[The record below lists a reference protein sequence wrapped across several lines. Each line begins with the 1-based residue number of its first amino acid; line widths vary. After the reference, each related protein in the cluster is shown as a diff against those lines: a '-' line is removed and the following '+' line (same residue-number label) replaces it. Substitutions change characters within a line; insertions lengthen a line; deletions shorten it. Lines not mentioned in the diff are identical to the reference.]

1 MKKILI
7 SLLAMAA
14 MATACKGPANGEPQK
29 PNGGEDDPTVVTGDS
44 IIVNVSKEVSNKNV
58 LIEEF
63 TGIYC
68 GNCPAGHKVVNE
80 ICSEYPGRIIP
91 INIHCTEY
99 ANDTYTTKYGN
110 NIAALSGLTGVPSAA
125 INRHL
130 FSGESAIA
138 VGRGNFRKCSQE
150 IMNQAAPLNIAAKAV
165 IDKASRHMSVAVRM
179 YYTEN
184 SAKAKNKIN
193 IAILQDNVYGQQ
205 SNMNNN
211 PDQVVNGKYRHMHML
226 RDLILGQWGKESSP
240 TKAGTEIYQR
250 YEYDIPEK
258 LGSPNAIKAVL
269 EDLSVVVFVTESTN
283 MEVLNCCKA
292 EVIFK

>member
-1 MKKILI
+1 MKRIFI
-7 SLLAMAA
+7 SLLAIAA
-14 MATACKGPANGEPQK
+14 ITISCKGPVNNEPQQG
-29 PNGGEDDPTVVTGDS
+29 NDDTTDVTSDS
-44 IIVNVSKEVSNKNV
+44 IVVNVSHEVSNKNV

-63 TGIYC
+63 TGVAC
-68 GNCPAGHKVVNE
+68 PNCPAGHKVVSD
-80 ICSEYPGRIIP
+80 ICAEFPGRIFP
-91 INIHCTEY
+91 INIHCTDY
-99 ANDTYTTKYGN
+99 ANNTYTTKYGN
-110 NIAALSGLTGVPSAA
+110 NIAALSELTGVPSAA

-130 FSGESAIA
+130 FSGKSAIA
-138 VGRGNFRKCSQE
+138 VGRGDFKKCSQQ
-150 IMNQAAPLNIAAKAV
+150 IMNEKAPLNIAAKAV
-165 IDKASRHMSVAVRM
+165 IDKTTRHMSVAVRM

-205 SNMNNN
+205 SNMNDN

-240 TKAGTEIYQR
+240 TTQGTDIYQR

-269 EDLSVVVFVTESTN
+269 EDLKVVVFVTESN
-283 MEVLNCCKA
+283 NKEVLNCCEA
-292 EVIFK
+292 EITLK